1 MADLEAKA
9 AERVI
14 EACVRTP
21 SVRKCVFTSS
31 LLACVWRQNY
41 PHDRHLPTR
50 LDENCWSDESLCR
63 DKKVIT
69 NIHFSFITRKL
80 KYKKLNYIIQK
91 LHFMFV
97 LIETTLKMA
106 AVVCTGKDYG

>member
-63 DKKVIT
+63 DKKVT
-69 NIHFSFITRKL
+69 KIHFSLITRKL
-80 KYKKLNYIIQK
+80 NYNKLINFVQK
-91 LHFMFV
+91 VHFIFNDEICFRQTRHDHPVMFSFV
-97 LIETTLKMA
+97 
-106 AVVCTGKDYG
+106 